1 MPAQARIVLVWG
13 LLILLMAVLNTV
25 MAQSVTPELQRAEVL
40 SAIAAVSLL
49 LVAVLWTRADPRSA
63 ARQELNGEQG
73 LVMASDLSDAVRDEL
88 GWGSHMLLTA
98 TPASTVLVYWQGA
111 VLLRRGLICDGDF
124 QPGTICQRVMQKNS
138 SVSLVSTALFP
149 GRGEFDP
156 VLNALPSVLIC
167 PLGGNGVVVIGG
179 WSERC
184 FSRSDERWAEGWSVR
199 LRTTLQGMQAVADGS
214 VPPA

>member
-13 LLILLMAVLNTV
+13 LLILVMAVLNTV

-40 SAIAAVSLL
+40 SAVAAVSLL

-63 ARQELNGEQG
+63 ARQELGGEQG
-73 LVMASDLSDAVRDEL
+73 LVLASDVSDAVRDEL

-98 TPASTVLVYWQGA
+98 TAASTVLVYWKGI
-111 VLLRRGLICDGDF
+111 VLLRRGLISDGDF
-124 QPGTICQRVMQKNS
+124 HPGTICRRVMQKNS

-156 VLNALPSVLIC
+156 VLDALPSVLIC
-167 PLGGNGVVVIGG
+167 PLGGDGVVVIGG

-184 FSRSDERWAEGWSVR
+184 FSRSDERWAEGWAVR
-199 LRTTLQGMQAVADGS
+199 LRTALQGIHSVADGP
-214 VPPA
+214 VPPV

>member
-13 LLILLMAVLNTV
+13 LLILMMAVLNNV

-40 SAIAAVSLL
+40 SAVAAVSLL

-63 ARQELNGEQG
+63 ARQELGGEQG
-73 LVMASDLSDAVRDEL
+73 LVLASDVSDAVRDEL

-98 TPASTVLVYWQGA
+98 TAASTVLVYWKGI
-111 VLLRRGLICDGDF
+111 VLLRRGLISDGDF
-124 QPGTICQRVMQKNS
+124 HPGTICRRVMQKNS

-156 VLNALPSVLIC
+156 VLDALPSVLIC
-167 PLGGNGVVVIGG
+167 PLGGDGVVVIGG

-184 FSRSDERWAEGWSVR
+184 FSRSDERWAEGWAVR
-199 LRTTLQGMQAVADGS
+199 LRTALQGIHSVADGP
-214 VPPA
+214 VPPV